1 MRFTCGVEAKTNE
14 IGRVDMDK
22 VISRGVFSLAA
33 VLAVAFGS
41 MTVAPMMAT
50 FDAQPAY
57 AQSTYADAPGRD
69 DVVSDAPIP
78 EHAGL
83 EHANLDMS
91 PYEAFPIDA
100 YYVSNYLSEEGKKAW
115 ILTVNTLL
123 SYTEDKAIVQDNG
136 TFMEVNYEA
145 AGIRPTT
152 GDVATIRRYLRD
164 YSEQNGVPQMPAS
177 DPRLFLLS
185 RQRLWEGE
193 GSEKD
198 GIQLTQKFGIDYR
211 WKNGT
216 RYRDAVAQIEEKAKA
231 IIAGAVKG
239 DMTIYQ
245 QISAVQ
251 KAYEASVTYKTPVEH
266 ETDIIG
272 SLINGVASCGG
283 YSMGWQY
290 LLMHL
295 GVQNVYVDGTISWG
309 GYPYDHAWNYV
320 KVEGRWYVCDTTW
333 GRVSGTESWCLV
345 GSNYSDWDHSFT
357 KYYLVGTYIDK
368 LDLSLVEKG
377 SVPLDWL
384 RYPSLTLD
392 VSESVQVLQ
401 GSDFDLKS
409 LVSGYSSI
417 YGENLEDHLSFTVG
431 APTTMRAASAFD
443 TSEVG
448 SYPVTVTLTDDHGN
462 SASAEVR
469 VNVVA
474 EDVTEYGETVDFTLL
489 EGGKEVPYTTGYRI
503 NNGGN
508 LVINLP
514 AADVDAVR
522 TFSAKV
528 GIIGSVRQ
536 EAHGA
541 IAHARFRVEF
551 LDRNY
556 DVLSQSETGDFG
568 WQTPAGIL
576 EAEVPAGAVQ
586 ARLTTVAVS
595 GGYNHG
601 GWVDVSVTSH
611 IERKASSVTIS
622 GLDGL
627 TFATDMVVT
636 PVVTVTGSGAEARL
650 TWEYQ
655 DANGIWVELAGPPV
669 NAGHYRVTAY
679 VPGQGAYMSATAVQ
693 EFTIAPRK
701 GPGLLLPASVN
712 EADLEG
718 LSHIAVTDGAT
729 TLVQG
734 RDYDL
739 VVERSGDTAVVTV
752 TFKGNYAGTFVGTVA
767 VTSEGGSGGGGDT
780 GAGGDGDSDGN
791 GGDAGNNGGAGND
804 DGGDSGDNGGSG
816 DGGNADNGGNV
827 GDSGN
832 NGNNGNNGGDNN
844 DSANSSGNSSAGDSA
859 GKADGAAAAAE
870 KARPL
875 PAAGDSAAE
884 AAPLLAALALAATTA
899 AAFARREARR
909 AR

>member
-1 MRFTCGVEAKTNE
+1 
-14 IGRVDMDK
+14 MDK
-22 VISRGVFSLAA
+22 VISRSVFSLAA

-41 MTVAPMMAT
+41 MTVAPMVAA

-69 DVVSDAPIP
+69 DVVSDAPVP

-83 EHANLDMS
+83 DRANLDMS
-91 PYEAFPIDA
+91 PYEAFPIGA

-185 RQRLWEGE
+185 RQYLWEGE
-193 GSEKD
+193 GAEKD
-198 GIQLTQKFGIDYR
+198 GIQLTQKFGISYR
-211 WKNGT
+211 WKDGT

-345 GSNYSDWDHSFT
+345 GSNYSDWDHSFIR
-357 KYYLVGTYIDK
+357 YYLVGTYIDK

-392 VSESVQVLQ
+392 VPESVLVLQ
-401 GSDFDLKS
+401 GSDFDLRS
-409 LVSGYSSI
+409 LVSSYSSI

-431 APTTMRAASAFD
+431 APTIMRAASAFD
-443 TSEVG
+443 TNEVG
-448 SYPVTVTLTDDHGN
+448 SYPVTVTLADDHGN
-462 SASAEVR
+462 SVSAEAR

-508 LVINLP
+508 LVIDLP

-611 IERKASSVTIS
+611 IEPKASSVTIS

-669 NAGHYRVTAY
+669 NAGHYRVTAF

-701 GPGLLLPASVN
+701 GPGLSLPASAN
-712 EADLEG
+712 EADLGE
-718 LSHIAVTDGAT
+718 LSHIAVTDGAI

-752 TFKGNYAGTFVGTVA
+752 TFKGNYTGTSVGTVA
-767 VTSEGGSGGGGDT
+767 VASEGGSDDGGAGDGGDNGGTGDGGDT
-780 GAGGDGDSDGN
+780 GNGGDGDN
-791 GGDAGNNGGAGND
+791 GGDAGDNGGAGDGSDNGNNGAG
-804 DGGDSGDNGGSG
+804 DGGAGDNGAGGG
-816 DGGNADNGGNV
+816 D
-827 GDSGN
+827 GN
-832 NGNNGNNGGDNN
+832 NGNNGAGGGNNGNSNN
-844 DSANSSGNSSAGDSA
+844 AGAGGNSGNSSAGNSG
-859 GKADGAAAAAE
+859 GKADGAAAAAA

-884 AAPLLAALALAATTA
+884 AAPLLAAFALAAITA
-899 AAFARREARR
+899 AAFAGREARR

>member
-1 MRFTCGVEAKTNE
+1 
-14 IGRVDMDK
+14 MDK

-33 VLAVAFGS
+33 VLAVAFSS
-41 MTVAPMMAT
+41 MTVAPMVAA
-50 FDAQPAY
+50 FGAQPAY

-69 DVVSDAPIP
+69 DVVSDAPVP

-83 EHANLDMS
+83 DRANLDMS

-193 GSEKD
+193 GAEKD
-198 GIQLTQKFGIDYR
+198 GIQLTQKFGISYR
-211 WKNGT
+211 WKDGT

-245 QISAVQ
+245 QISAMQ

-345 GSNYSDWDHSFT
+345 GSNYSDWDHSFI
-357 KYYLVGTYIDK
+357 KYYLVGTYIDE

-392 VSESVQVLQ
+392 VSESVLVLQ
-401 GSDFDLKS
+401 GSDFDLRS
-409 LVSGYSSI
+409 LVSSYSSI
-417 YGENLEDHLSFTVG
+417 YGENLEDRLSFTVG
-431 APTTMRAASAFD
+431 APTTMRAASVFD

-462 SASAEVR
+462 SASAEAR

-508 LVINLP
+508 LVIDLP

-611 IERKASSVTIS
+611 IEPKASSVTIS

-701 GPGLLLPASVN
+701 GPSLLLPASVD

-718 LSHIAVTDGAT
+718 LSHIAVTDGTT

-752 TFKGNYAGTFVGTVA
+752 TFKGNYTGTSVGTVA
-767 VTSEGGSGGGGDT
+767 VTSEGGSGDGGADDGGDNGGAGDGGDTGNGGSGDGGDT

-791 GGDAGNNGGAGND
+791 GGDAGNNGG
-804 DGGDSGDNGGSG
+804 SG

-827 GDSGN
+827 GDNGN
-832 NGNNGNNGGDNN
+832 NGNNGNNGGGNN

-875 PAAGDSAAE
+875 PAAGDFAAG